1 MPPSQNPPYQM
12 RQFPG
17 QPLPGSDGNY
27 EIGGMFQNPAGT
39 YPFPAPLNMPYAQ
52 WQSARTLLNW
62 TNAGPLDTEYTTSGY
77 WQSPLYDLR
86 PEIRGADGSR
96 PTGVPIWGAI
106 GRKLWVQ
113 VDGLLSLTAAT
124 VATEGLYVVSR
135 EYANIFDPN
144 NIVRVSAD
152 SDISADWA
160 SGTNQPP
167 SIVLSFNPIGSGY
180 PVRYWR
186 CEIAFRRLDR
196 ITHPLAISAAF
207 Y

>member
-1 MPPSQNPPYQM
+1 MSQHPPYQM

-17 QPLPGSDGNY
+17 QPLPGTDGDY
-27 EIGGMFQNPAGT
+27 TIGNMFQNPAGT
-39 YPFPAPLNMPYAQ
+39 IPFPAPTNMPYSQ
-52 WQSARTLLNW
+52 WQSARTPLNW
-62 TNAGPLDTEYTTSGY
+62 TNPGPLDTDYVTVGY

-86 PEIRGADGSR
+86 PEIKGADGSK
-96 PTGVPIWGAI
+96 PAGVPIWGAI

-113 VDGLLSLTAAT
+113 VDGLLSVSDGV
-124 VATEGLYVVSR
+124 VATSQLYVVSR
-135 EYANIFDPN
+135 EYANIFDAN
-144 NIVRVSAD
+144 QIQRVVAD

-167 SIVLSFNPIGSGY
+167 SIVLSFHPVGSGY

-196 ITHPLAISAAF
+196 ITHPLAMSAAF